1 MRILTGQIILDFFS
15 SLLFQIFEPAGPPV
29 GNGWGDDPA
38 AGETWDVY
46 VKS

>member
-1 MRILTGQIILDFFS
+1 M
-15 SLLFQIFEPAGPPV
+15 FEPGGPPV
-29 GNGWGDDPA
+29 GNGWGADPA